1 MSLLAASQIRELII
15 NSKLISKPV
24 YDSEEEWI
32 QRIDFIEGSTFDLTI
47 DRLFTRSMGV
57 VKVPFIGRKGREGAK
72 LEEIAPEFDEERDE
86 MVWELKPG
94 FNNSYIAM
102 TGELVNFP
110 AGVAGVLAAR
120 STCFL
125 NGLYPGVTWIAPGFS
140 GKLRFGLAPSDTVRI
155 GRGARVISLHVMHF
169 DEGITEVDVG
179 LYKGIWGGAN
189 PDKVNLE
196 GVERPY

>member
-1 MSLLAASQIRELII
+1 MSLLAASQIRELIV
-15 NSKLISKPV
+15 NSNLVSKPV
-24 YDSEEEWI
+24 YDSDSEW
-32 QRIDFIEGSTFDLTI
+32 QERIDFIEGSQYDLTI
-47 DRLFTRSMGV
+47 DRLFTRSMGA
-57 VKVPFIGRKGREGAK
+57 VKVPFIGRKSREGAK
-72 LEEIAPEFDEERDE
+72 LEEITPEYDEERDE
-86 MVWELKPG
+86 AVWELKPG

-169 DEGITEVDVG
+169 DKGITKEDVG
-179 LYKGIWGGAN
+179 LYKGVWGGAN
-189 PDKVNLE
+189 PDKYNLD
-196 GVERPY
+196 GIERPW

>member
-1 MSLLAASQIRELII
+1 MSLLAASQIK
-15 NSKLISKPV
+15 KLIEEEHLISRPV
-24 YDSEEEWI
+24 YDSEDDWA

-57 VKVPFIGRKGREGAK
+57 VKVPFIGRKSREGAK
-72 LEEIAPEFDEERDE
+72 LEEIAPVYDDERDE

-110 AGVAGVLAAR
+110 WYIAGVLAAR

-169 DEGITEVDVG
+169 DEGITKKDVG
-179 LYKGIWGGAN
+179 LYKGVWGGAN
-189 PDKVNLE
+189 PDKVTTN
-196 GVERPY
+196 GVERPH

>member
-15 NSKLISKPV
+15 NSNLISKPV
-24 YDSEEEWI
+24 YDSDIEWL
-32 QRIDFIEGSTFDLTI
+32 QRIDFIEGSQIDLTV
-47 DRLFTRSMGV
+47 DRLFCRAPGI

-72 LEEIAPEFDEERDE
+72 LQELSTVYNEERDE
-86 MVWELKPG
+86 MVWELRPG
-94 FNNSYIAM
+94 FNNYYVGM

-110 AGVAGVLAAR
+110 PNVAGVLSAR

-140 GKLRFGLAPSDTVRI
+140 GKLRFGLMAADEVI
-155 GRGARVISLHVMHF
+155 VGRGARVISLHVMHF
-169 DEGITEVDVG
+169 DEGITVEDVDA
-179 LYKGIWGGAN
+179 YKGIWGGAN

-196 GVERPY
+196 GIERPH

>member
-1 MSLLAASQIRELII
+1 MSLLAASQIKELII
-15 NSKLISKPV
+15 NEHLVSRSPM
-24 YDSEEEWI
+24 DTDEEWCE
-32 QRIDFIEGSTFDLTI
+32 RVNFIEGSSMDLTI

-57 VKVPFIGRKGREGAK
+57 VKVPFIGRKSREGAK
-72 LEEIAPEFDEERDE
+72 LEEIAPEYDEDRDE

-110 AGVAGVLAAR
+110 ANVAGVLAAR

-125 NGLYPGVTWIAPGFS
+125 NGLYPGVTWIAPGYS
-140 GKLRFGLAPSDTVRI
+140 GKLRFGLAPSDTIRI

-169 DEGITEVDVG
+169 DIGITAKDVDA
-179 LYKGIWGGAN
+179 YAGIWSGE
-189 PDKVNLE
+189 KITTI
-196 GVERPY
+196 GVERPH

>member
-1 MSLLAASQIRELII
+1 MSLLAASQIKELII
-15 NSKLISKPV
+15 NEHLVSRSPM
-24 YDSEEEWI
+24 DTDEEWWE
-32 QRIDFIEGSTFDLTI
+32 RVNFIEGSSMDLTI

-57 VKVPFIGRKGREGAK
+57 VKVPFIGRKGREGAN
-72 LEEIAPEFDEERDE
+72 LEEIAPEYDEERDE

-110 AGVAGVLAAR
+110 ANVAGVLAAR

-125 NGLYPGVTWIAPGFS
+125 NGLYPGVTWIAPGYS
-140 GKLRFGLAPSDTVRI
+140 GKLRFGLAPSDTIRI

-169 DEGITEVDVG
+169 DIGITAKDVDV
-179 LYKGIWGGAN
+179 YNGIWSGEKITTIGI
-189 PDKVNLE
+189 
-196 GVERPY
+196 ERPH

>member
-15 NSKLISKPV
+15 NSSLISKPV
-24 YDSEEEWI
+24 YDSDEEW
-32 QRIDFIEGSTFDLTI
+32 QSRVDFIEGSQIDLTI

-57 VKVPFIGRKGREGAK
+57 VKVPFIGRKSREGAK
-72 LEEIAPEFDEERDE
+72 LEEITPDYDAERDE
-86 MVWELKPG
+86 AVWELKPG
-94 FNNSYIAM
+94 FNNSYIGM

-110 AGVAGVLAAR
+110 PNVAGVLSAR

-169 DEGITEVDVG
+169 DKGITAENVDV
-179 LYKGIWGGAN
+179 YKGVWGGAN
-189 PDKVNLE
+189 PDKYNLE
-196 GVERPY
+196 GIERPH

>member
-1 MSLLAASQIRELII
+1 MSLLAASQIRKLIESD
-15 NSKLISKPV
+15 NLISKPV
-24 YDSEEEWI
+24 YDSEDDWA
-32 QRIDFIEGSTFDLTI
+32 QRIDFIEGSSFDLTI

-57 VKVPFIGRKGREGAK
+57 VKVPFIGRKSREGAK
-72 LEEIAPEFDEERDE
+72 LEEISPIYDEERDE

-94 FNNSYIAM
+94 FNNSYVGM

-110 AGVAGVLAAR
+110 ANVAGVLSAR

-140 GKLRFGLAPSDTVRI
+140 GKLRFGLNPSDTVRV

-169 DEGITEVDVG
+169 DEGITAEEVHT
-179 LYKGIWGGAN
+179 YKGIWGGSN
-189 PDKVNLE
+189 PDKITTDS
-196 GVERPY
+196 VERPH

>member
-169 DEGITEVDVG
+169 DKEITAEDVDA
-179 LYKGIWGGAN
+179 YKGVWGGVN
-189 PDKVNLE
+189 PDKYNLD
-196 GVERPY
+196 GVERPC

>member
-1 MSLLAASQIRELII
+1 MSLLAASQIKELII
-15 NSKLISKPV
+15 NEHLVSRSPM
-24 YDSEEEWI
+24 DSDEEWWE
-32 QRIDFIEGSTFDLTI
+32 RVNFIEGSSMDLTI

-57 VKVPFIGRKGREGAK
+57 VKVPFIGRKSREGAK
-72 LEEIAPEFDEERDE
+72 LEEISPIYDEERDE

-94 FNNSYIAM
+94 FNNSYVAM

-110 AGVAGVLAAR
+110 ANVAGVLAAR

-140 GKLRFGLAPSDTVRI
+140 GKLRFGLNPSDTVKV

-169 DEGITEVDVG
+169 DEGMTAEDVDV
-179 LYKGIWGGAN
+179 YKGIWGLSN
-189 PDKVNLE
+189 PDKITTDS
-196 GVERPY
+196 VERPH